1 MSKSCKL
8 GLLETDS
15 IEFKKYPEFMLKT
28 VGEIIKELI
37 KNKSNKKV
45 SVGAICKMNGVYF
58 SVPFIDTYVCF
69 LEDDTHA
76 DEVKALSN
84 SVVYGVSENCNT
96 VSITTTITDRIEW
109 R

>member
-1 MSKSCKL
+1 MSKL

-15 IEFKKYPEFMLKT
+15 IRFKKCPEFRHKT

-37 KNKSNKKV
+37 KNNSNKKV

-58 SVPFIDTYVCF
+58 SVHFIDTHVCF
-69 LEDDTHA
+69 LNDDIHA

-84 SVVYGVSENCNT
+84 AVVYGVSENYNT
-96 VSITTTITDRIEW
+96 VNITTTITDRVEW